1 VQQSFRLKAASATI
15 SLPRLSGEFLC
26 RAGLVALL
34 ATMAHQFRWDW
45 LRFLTSEAILRIS
58 AFFGMAAT
66 RVSFDTLQM
75 HGQFVQ
81 FVVACTFVDVYLG
94 SIPLLWDLKKT
105 LLSNL
110 SCLIVIAILLFTFN
124 VVRLEIAQIL
134 YAHGVSWDLA
144 DGVVGGF
151 AYFAVWLFIW
161 RQRTWELTPRG
172 NESLKTLVNLY
183 QNKGL

>member
-1 VQQSFRLKAASATI
+1 VNAQQTFRLKAASATI
-15 SLPRLSGEFLC
+15 SLPRLSREFLC
-26 RAGLVALL
+26 RAALVALL

-45 LRFLTSEAILRIS
+45 LRFLTSESVLRIS
-58 AFFGMAAT
+58 SLLGMPGA
-66 RVSFDTLQM
+66 RVSFDTM
-75 HGQFVQ
+75 FVNGQFVQ
-81 FVVACTFVDVYLG
+81 FVIACTFVDVYLG
-94 SIPLLWDLKKT
+94 SVPLLWDLKKT

-110 SCLIVIAILLFTFN
+110 SRLIVIAFIFFGFN

-161 RQRTWELTPRG
+161 RQRTWELTARG
-172 NESLKTLVNLY
+172 NESLKR
-183 QNKGL
+183 GAS